1 MALFSMIPEGAVL
14 EWGALYLRNELNAT
28 VALSGFAFG
37 AFALTMSIMRFGGDF
52 VRDWLG
58 AVRTLQICTVLAI
71 IGMLL
76 AAIAPNAQLAI
87 VGFGICGLGISNM
100 VPIAFSAAG
109 NLPGY
114 AKGVALSVVTFL
126 GYSGALFVPSIIG
139 FIAERTGFQTIYMGL
154 PALLVVVLILS
165 PLAIHADTVGAGSEL
180 DQ

>member
-1 MALFSMIPEGAVL
+1 
-14 EWGALYLRNELNAT
+14 
-28 VALSGFAFG
+28 
-37 AFALTMSIMRFGGDF
+37 MSIMRFGGDF

-165 PLAIHADTVGAGSEL
+165 PLAIHADTVGSGSEL
-180 DQ
+180 DR